1 MLINRYVCIAFQLV
15 CKHGGGWNG
24 AVFVLVRVG
33 TCWYILVRGNTGSKT
48 ADTELSVAV

>member
-24 AVFVLVRVG
+24 AVFVFVLVRVG
-33 TCWYILVRGNTGSKT
+33 TCWYEEIQAAKPLIRS
-48 ADTELSVAV
+48 